1 MADELEVTTIIPT
14 SHHSSHSTL
23 SRHSS
28 HSHHSAR
35 SLHSNGGQEVILRA
49 LSAPAQT
56 TLQTTP
62 QEQVGGPPATPRTPR
77 LENRA
82 RFFEDMRPGTDPNAQ
97 AHSPFLPALGS
108 EHVTHRTTDEQ
119 ERRRTANLD
128 ALRNMTPDLRQ
139 SETRI
144 QSVFSQRPQSTP
156 TNRPSSASQVRHPRM
171 SVNIP
176 QLPQIPEVSE
186 SSRSIQQGFDT
197 SVIGHSGTIQPRHP
211 GQQSFNAQPAV
222 GQSQQYPDQ
231 RYYPYGPPQPTA
243 PGQPDPGSFTNQP
256 SYPQIQQP
264 QQYQQFSQSYPS
276 QGSTQQYA
284 QSGPSQDQVQLFSQS
299 YPYQGQTQPSD
310 FRPTTSMPTSSS
322 QTLPGYRTYDTSQ
335 HPPGF
340 VPYDKLPADQRY
352 YPDRK
357 SITPF
362 APQPGYAPRPM
373 PQAPIEDQHHPPTTT
388 AHIRPV
394 SSHHSDLGDIQ
405 LLQPSPQRS
414 LHAVTSTLPMSEN
427 ELRSSSRARPATQPT
442 AAQQPSSRRDN
453 TVTYSQSYPA
463 EQQHQSHHTNTPFH
477 DNHQSRPQSAYYD
490 GRPTFA
496 QTGGPPNGP
505 PGGPP
510 DGSPDGGPP
519 RGPVPFFP
527 HPRPV
532 PPPPPPQQEQ
542 QYAQPIYVTAPTPP
556 RRPRAPRYS
565 PPEPLGTP
573 KGRDGREAV
582 RRFITSLLQI
592 FFVDPEAFP
601 DDRTQV
607 AYAATNLR
615 EGPLTWW
622 GGIISQEPENPML
635 SNWALFVQEL
645 NQCFGDPQLQAS
657 AQDKV
662 LNAYMRDD
670 QTIQPYNTIFDSY
683 SWDSGFNDT
692 ALAAQYY
699 KGLAPRIK
707 NHLAIVGRPLQYR
720 LLRDSAI
727 AADLRYWQRE
737 YEKRQENRFYSR
749 RTNPTTPSSSTP
761 TQRPADKPTTDN
773 RNNTAERAR
782 RMRENL
788 CLRCGK
794 PGHVA
799 KDCPTKVAMGR
810 MTIQVGPEPDDTYVD
825 EDISTAIIDDDGD
838 DDLSPDPTPDDPEN
852 S

>member
-1 MADELEVTTIIPT
+1 MTDELEVTTIIPA
-14 SHHSSHSTL
+14 SHHSSQSTL

-28 HSHHSAR
+28 HSHHSVR
-35 SLHSNGGQEVILRA
+35 SLHSNVGQEVILRA
-49 LSAPAQT
+49 LSAPAQA
-56 TLQTTP
+56 TLQITP
-62 QEQVGGPPATPRTPR
+62 QDQVGGPPATPQTPR
-77 LENRA
+77 LETRA
-82 RFFEDMRPGTDPNAQ
+82 RFFDDMRPGIDPNAQ

-108 EHVTHRTTDEQ
+108 EHVTHRVSDEQ
-119 ERRRTANLD
+119 ERRRMANLE
-128 ALRNMTPDLRQ
+128 ALRNMTPDLTRP
-139 SETRI
+139 ETRI
-144 QSVFSQRPQSTP
+144 QSVFLQRPQSTP
-156 TNRPSSASQVRHPRM
+156 TNRTPSTSQVRHPRM

-186 SSRSIQQGFDT
+186 SSRSIQQTFDN
-197 SVIGHSGTIQPRHP
+197 STINHP
-211 GQQSFNAQPAV
+211 GLHQPAV
-222 GQSQQYPDQ
+222 GQPQHYSDQ
-231 RYYPYGPPQPTA
+231 RFYPYNPPQSTI
-243 PGQPDPGSFTNQP
+243 PGQINTGMFTNQS
-256 SYPQIQQP
+256 SYPQVQQP
-264 QQYQQFSQSYPS
+264 QQYQQFSQSYP
-276 QGSTQQYA
+276 
-284 QSGPSQDQVQLFSQS
+284 
-299 YPYQGQTQPSD
+299 YQGQTQTSD
-310 FRPTTSMPTSSS
+310 FRPSTSMPTSSS
-322 QTLPGYRTYDTSQ
+322 LTLPDYRTYDTSQ

-340 VPYDKLPADQRY
+340 VPYDKLPANQRY

-357 SITPF
+357 STTPF

-373 PQAPIEDQHHPPTTT
+373 PQPPTTDQQYPT
-388 AHIRPV
+388 PTPAHIRTI
-394 SSHHSDLGDIQ
+394 SSHHSDLADIQ
-405 LLQPSPQRS
+405 LLQPSPRHS
-414 LHAVTSTLPMSEN
+414 IRAETTNLPMSDN
-427 ELRSSSRARPATQPT
+427 ELRSSSHVRHAPNPT
-442 AAQQPSSRRDN
+442 AAPPPLSMREN
-453 TVTYSQSYPA
+453 PVAYSQSLPTGP
-463 EQQHQSHHTNTPFH
+463 QDQSRHIGTPFYE
-477 DNHQSRPQSAYYD
+477 NRQPRPQSAYYDGRPTFAQTD

-510 DGSPDGGPP
+510 DGSPNGGPP
-519 RGPVPFFP
+519 KGPLPFFP
-527 HPRPV
+527 QPR
-532 PPPPPPQQEQ
+532 PPPPPTQPQPEQ
-542 QYAQPIYVTAPTPP
+542 QFAQPIYVTAPAQP

-582 RRFITSLLQI
+582 RRFVTSLLQI

-622 GGIISQEPENPML
+622 GGIISQTPENPML
-635 SNWALFVQEL
+635 SNWPLFVQEL

-662 LNAYMRDD
+662 LNAFMRDD
-670 QTIQPYNTIFDSY
+670 QIIQPYNTIFDSY

-737 YEKRQENRFYSR
+737 YEKRQENRFYPR
-749 RTNPTTPSSSTP
+749 RTNPTIPSSSTP
-761 TQRPADKPTTDN
+761 TQRPADKPPTDN

-799 KDCPTKVAMGR
+799 KDCPTKVATGR
-810 MTIQVGPEPDDTYVD
+810 MTIQVGPDPDDTTVD
-825 EDISTAIIDDDGD
+825 EDITTAIIEDDADE
-838 DDLSPDPTPDDPEN
+838 DLPADPTPDDPEN